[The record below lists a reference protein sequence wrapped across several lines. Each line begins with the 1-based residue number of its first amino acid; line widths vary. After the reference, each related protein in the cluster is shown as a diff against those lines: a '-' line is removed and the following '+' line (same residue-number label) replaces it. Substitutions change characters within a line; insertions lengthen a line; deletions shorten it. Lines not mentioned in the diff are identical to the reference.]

1 MKKVLSLMLAAALM
15 LSLAACGGTENTS
28 SDSGEAA
35 ASGSN
40 SGDDTQ
46 YYNVG
51 ETVSTDIVDF
61 TLNDCDLSIYASAT
75 ADKSFLQPVEE
86 ETMFGAKVGSSLII
100 PSFTVVNKDRSGN
113 IEIKDQSSDLN
124 LNWTV
129 SYNGEEYRVTQYD
142 LNFDGM
148 FGMDLFP
155 AAIID
160 PESGD
165 MLEENDTNNYLLGA
179 GETISFRTIG
189 IIGVEP
195 ETLDDEFTVTIG
207 LPSSSGKEYFTYF
220 VAER

>member
-1 MKKVLSLMLAAALM
+1 MKKMVPLILATVLM
-15 LSLAACGGTENTS
+15 LSLSACGKGGNIA
-28 SDSGEAA
+28 SDSGEVTTG
-35 ASGSN
+35 GSN
-40 SGDDTQ
+40 SGADTQ

-75 ADKSFLQPVEE
+75 ADKGFLQPVEE
-86 ETMFGAKVGSSLII
+86 ETMFGAKVGTSLII
-100 PSFTVVNKDRSGN
+100 PSFTIINKDRSGN
-113 IEIKDQSSDLN
+113 IEIKDQGSDLN

-129 SYNGEEYRVTQYD
+129 LYNGEEYKVTQYD

-160 PESGD
+160 PDSGD
-165 MLEENDTNNYLLGA
+165 MIEENDTNNYLLDA

-195 ETLDDEFTVTIG
+195 ETLNDEFILTIS
-207 LPSSSGKEYFTYF
+207 LPSSSGKESFTYL

>member
-1 MKKVLSLMLAAALM
+1 MEKMVPLILAAVLM
-15 LSLAACGGTENTS
+15 LSLSACGEGGNIA
-28 SDSGEAA
+28 SDSGEVTTG
-35 ASGSN
+35 GSN
-40 SGDDTQ
+40 SGADTQ
-46 YYNVG
+46 YYDVG

-75 ADKSFLQPVEE
+75 ADKGFLQPVEE
-86 ETMFGAKVGSSLII
+86 ETMFGAKVGTSLII
-100 PSFTVVNKDRSGN
+100 PSFTIINKDRSGN
-113 IEIKDQSSDLN
+113 IEIKDQGSDLN

-129 SYNGEEYRVTQYD
+129 LYNGEEYKVTQYD

-160 PESGD
+160 PDSGD
-165 MLEENDTNNYLLGA
+165 MIEENDTNNYLLDA
-179 GETISFRTIG
+179 GETISFRTTG

-195 ETLDDEFTVTIG
+195 ETLNDEFILTIS
-207 LPSSSGKEYFTYF
+207 LPSSSGKESFTYL